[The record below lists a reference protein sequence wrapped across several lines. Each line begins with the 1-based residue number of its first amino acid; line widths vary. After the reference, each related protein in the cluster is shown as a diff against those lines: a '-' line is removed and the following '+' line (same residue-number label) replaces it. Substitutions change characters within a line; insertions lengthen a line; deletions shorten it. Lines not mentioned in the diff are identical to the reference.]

1 MKIRRAVLR
10 LGQRVLAAG
19 MLASAASAQELP
31 NLPPITPQELKMTD
45 NPAAPG
51 GIAIILYYA
60 VESDNTKWSE
70 TYSVRIK
77 VLKEE
82 GKKYADIE
90 IPYYDKDTKLEE
102 LHARTI
108 SPDGKVTESAGQ
120 IFDREVVKA
129 KKFQVNEKVLTL
141 PNVQVGSIL
150 EYSYRLHF
158 KGSLP
163 DAFKHPTSYYLQ
175 YGFTWPSARW
185 TLQHDLFVRHAE
197 FRLIPVKDTHVRE
210 YYLNVPKGHSFEK
223 LNDGTLRY
231 YMDDI
236 PAYEEEDLAPPEEAS
251 KMRLALYYAI
261 GFLAPEDYWR
271 GVGERR
277 AETIN
282 AFIGNSKAVHQEAA
296 KIVAP
301 NASEEA
307 KARAIYARVQKI
319 RAVSYEDSKTDKEMK
334 QENLRENKH
343 AEDVLTHGYAYANEI
358 NLLYVAL
365 ARAAGLQAGAVMVT
379 ARDRAVFLKDYPR
392 DEQLNAMVVQVHLA
406 GNDVFLDPATRFCPY
421 GLLPWNE
428 TGAGG
433 VLFDSGGGRLLSTPN
448 PASSDAVTRTV
459 GDLRLSAD
467 GRLSGKVTVT
477 FSGQEALAM
486 RLNAI
491 HKDEAKRRE
500 ELEQQ
505 LQVELTQ
512 GASVKLMEVQGWED
526 VEPPLK
532 ATFEIDVPNF
542 AAQTG
547 KRLLLPASVLQV
559 NRTTVFA
566 ATHRTQPIY
575 FKYPAERYEDM
586 KIQLPPEV
594 QAEAL
599 PEASKMDPG
608 AVLYEL
614 AVKKEGNAVII
625 ARKQK
630 IVIYAF
636 KKEAY
641 LPLRDFYSRM
651 QASDTQ
657 QITLSREE
665 AAKAAAPEKLAA
677 KPEVVQ
683 RKPGETHP

>member
-1 MKIRRAVLR
+1 MEIRHAVLR
-10 LGQRVLAAG
+10 LGGQVLAAG
-19 MLASAASAQELP
+19 MLASAALAQELP
-31 NLPPITPQELKMTD
+31 NLPPITAQELKMTD
-45 NPAAPG
+45 NQAAPG
-51 GIAIILYYA
+51 GMAIILYYG
-60 VESDNTKWSE
+60 VESDNTKWTE

-82 GKKYADIE
+82 GKKYADIK
-90 IPYYDKDTKLEE
+90 ISYYDKDTKLEE
-102 LHARTI
+102 VHARTI
-108 SPDGKVTESAGQ
+108 SPDGKVTESARQ

-163 DAFKHPTSYYLQ
+163 DAFKHPSNYYLR
-175 YGFTWPSARW
+175 YGFTWPAALW
-185 TLQHDLFVRHAE
+185 TVQQDLFVRHAE
-197 FRLIPVKDTHVRE
+197 FRLIPVKDARVRE
-210 YYLNVPKGHSFEK
+210 YYLNMPKGPSFERMH
-223 LNDGTLRY
+223 DGTLRY

-236 PAYEEEDLAPPEEAS
+236 PAYEEEGLAPPEEAS
-251 KMRLALYYAI
+251 KMRLAVYYAI

-271 GVGERR
+271 GLGERR
-277 AETIN
+277 AETID
-282 AFIGNSKAVHQEAA
+282 AFIGKSKAVQQEAA

-307 KARAIYARVQKI
+307 KARAIYGRVQKI

-365 ARAAGLQAGAVMVT
+365 ARAAGLQAGAVMVAT
-379 ARDRAVFLKDYPR
+379 RDRSIFLRDYPS
-392 DEQLNAMVVQVHLA
+392 DEQLNAVVVEVRIA
-406 GNDVFLDPATRFCPY
+406 GNDVYLDPATRFCPY
-421 GLLPWNE
+421 GLLPWNK
-428 TGAGG
+428 TGVGG
-433 VLFDSGGGRLLSTPN
+433 VLVDGVGGKLLFTPN
-448 PASSDAVTRTV
+448 PASSDAVTRAV
-459 GDLRLSAD
+459 GDLRLSAN
-467 GRLSGKVTVT
+467 GELSGNVTVT
-477 FSGQEALAM
+477 YSGQEALAM
-486 RLNAI
+486 RLDAI
-491 HKDEAKRRE
+491 LKDEAKRRE
-500 ELEQQ
+500 ELEQR

-512 GASVKLMEVQGWED
+512 GASVKLLEVQGWQD
-526 VEPPLK
+526 AEPPLK

-547 KRLLLPASVLQV
+547 KRLLLPSSVFQV
-559 NRTTVFA
+559 NRTSVFA
-566 ATHRTQPIY
+566 GTHRTQPIY
-575 FKYPAERYEDM
+575 FKYPTERYDNV

-594 QAEAL
+594 QTEAL

-614 AVKKEGNAVII
+614 TVRKEGNALII
-625 ARKQK
+625 TRKQK
-630 IVIYAF
+630 IAIYAF
-636 KKEAY
+636 KLEAY

-657 QITLSREE
+657 QVSLSREE
-665 AAKAAAPEKLAA
+665 AAKVAPPEKLSA
-677 KPEVVQ
+677 KPDVVQ
-683 RKPGETHP
+683 RKSGDTQP